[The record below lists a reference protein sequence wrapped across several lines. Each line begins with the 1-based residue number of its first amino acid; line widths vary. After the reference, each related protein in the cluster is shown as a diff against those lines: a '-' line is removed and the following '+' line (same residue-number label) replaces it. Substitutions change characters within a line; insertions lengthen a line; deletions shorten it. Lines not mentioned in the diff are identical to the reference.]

1 MQETYNQMGF
11 ALLAMVF
18 MACALGILIS
28 LILHYRANTNKVV
41 IAKRNWRYQLA
52 MLENANWA
60 RRNNKPISTLQQM
73 NKASLEHVMKTNENE
88 SKQKELFYY

>member
-1 MQETYNQMGF
+1 MVETYNQMGF

-18 MACALGILIS
+18 MACALGIFIS

-52 MLENANWA
+52 TLENANWA

-73 NKASLEHVMKTNENE
+73 NKASLEHVMKTNESE